1 MPYAARS
8 RADSLL
14 SAFVAIN
21 ARKHDTQVRGS
32 WISRIREAD
41 VRWLFTPTSLNRFS
55 RAILSDSSSLK
66 STYWPACTFSTT
78 FAGTGGRADESRRGP
93 SVLVVGV
100 AGGIAV
106 MAGLVVVV
114 ARVAPML
121 VLTAGVVLVWSANE
135 NIGIEVSDAGSGI
148 VEPSEIRPVMIE
160 KLTITESPCGYMVFS
175 VTLR

>member
-121 VLTAGVVLVWSANE
+121 VLTARVVLVWSANE
-135 NIGIEVSDAGSGI
+135 NIGIEVSDAGI
-148 VEPSEIRPVMIE
+148 
-160 KLTITESPCGYMVFS
+160 
-175 VTLR
+175 